1 MHAPKILRFV
11 GPVLVALAACAPAR
25 DRSSPKVLEQ
35 GRIYTNW
42 LYGKEYGKLYDRL
55 APEMRQ
61 VFGSA
66 AELGAFAGRAVG
78 TLGQERKVADERVV
92 DEKHDKVYT
101 RTASF
106 AGARK
111 PMMIE
116 WSLTPSGAVNGLLV
130 KPAEES
136 KD

>member
-1 MHAPKILRFV
+1 M
-11 GPVLVALAACAPAR
+11 
-25 DRSSPKVLEQ
+25 EQ
-35 GRIYTNW
+35 GRIYTSW
-42 LYGKEYGKLYDRL
+42 LYGKEYGKLYARL

-78 TLGQERKVADERVV
+78 TLGKEGQVADEHVV
-92 DEKHDKVYT
+92 DEKQDKVYT

-111 PMMIE
+111 PMTIE
-116 WSLTPSGAVNGLLV
+116 WSLTPTGTVNGLLV

>member
-1 MHAPKILRFV
+1 MLRFA
-11 GPVLVALAACAPAR
+11 GPLLVALAACAPAR

-35 GRIYTNW
+35 GRTYTNW
-42 LYGKEYGKLYDRL
+42 LYGKEYGKLYARL

-66 AELGAFAGRAVG
+66 AELGAFAGQAVG
-78 TLGQERKVADERVV
+78 TLGQERHVADEHVM
-92 DEKHDKVYT
+92 DEKQDKVYT

-111 PMMIE
+111 PVTIE
-116 WSLTPSGAVNGLLV
+116 WSLTPSGTVNGLLV

>member
-1 MHAPKILRFV
+1 M
-11 GPVLVALAACAPAR
+11 LVALAACAPAR
-25 DRSSPKVLEQ
+25 DPSSPKVMEQ
-35 GRIYTNW
+35 GRIYTSW

-78 TLGQERKVADERVV
+78 TLGKERQVADEHVV
-92 DEKHDKVYT
+92 DEKQDKVYT

-106 AGARK
+106 TGARK
-111 PMMIE
+111 PMTIE
-116 WSLTPSGAVNGLLV
+116 WSLTPTGAVNGLLV